1 MKEEEAARNT
11 EIDYL
16 AGIHRLVDKIA
27 DRKLLITIYN
37 FINRYY
43 NTKLN
48 GKK

>member
-1 MKEEEAARNT
+1 MESKDF
-11 EIDYL
+11 DYL
-16 AGIHRLVDKIA
+16 DGIRQLVDKIS

-43 NTKLN
+43 NIKLN

>member
-1 MKEEEAARNT
+1 MEDGAARNT

-43 NTKLN
+43 RSR
-48 GKK
+48 G